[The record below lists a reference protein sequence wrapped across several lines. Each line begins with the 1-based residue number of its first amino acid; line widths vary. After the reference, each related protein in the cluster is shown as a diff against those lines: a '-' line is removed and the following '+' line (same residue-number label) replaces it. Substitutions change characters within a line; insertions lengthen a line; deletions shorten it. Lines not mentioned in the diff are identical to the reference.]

1 VTVCGPWRGLAEQG
15 MENLHR
21 AHLGA
26 PLAAAA
32 FTAGSPSL
40 TFAHLVL
47 TFGHLHRVS
56 CHCTRG
62 AFSPRSVASP
72 WCGPPSCRWV
82 RCAFL
87 WRRPRRQ
94 RGPHPSRLDQVLPVR
109 ALLWQGTYQLWPHKL
124 HMCGLRPPL
133 RQLLLPL
140 RILSISLPYDPPP
153 PPLQTTNCV
162 SRSGLRQ
169 PA

>member
-1 VTVCGPWRGLAEQG
+1 

-47 TFGHLHRVS
+47 TFRSPPSGELPLYPWRVQS
-56 CHCTRG
+56 SVCCE
-62 AFSPRSVASP
+62 PVVRS
-72 WCGPPSCRWV
+72 PSCRWV